1 MIGRKEVPLD
11 GLVLVCLHLSIYYFN
26 EIKIAFANAGN
37 LLTLTRI
44 SYISYTRWVTVCN
57 GR

>member
-11 GLVLVCLHLSIYYFN
+11 VLVLVCLHLSIYYCN

-37 LLTLTRI
+37 LLT
-44 SYISYTRWVTVCN
+44 
-57 GR
+57 